1 MDFAE
6 LLGQAQLNQL
16 DKTTNDRSKLL
27 LKTKISGPKKEK
39 RDKGKLQA
47 NVQKFLQQQAE
58 EEKRKKLEAKQKLDQ
73 LNGLRSN
80 SAKKYVLTLQCES
93 FCNVS
98 FFSAKSRN
106 I

>member
-39 RDKGKLQA
+39 RDKGRLQA
-47 NVQKFLQQQAE
+47 NVQKFLQQQADQ
-58 EEKRKKLEAKQKLDQ
+58 EKRKKLEAKQKLDQ
-73 LNGLRSN
+73 LNELRSN
-80 SAKKYVLTLQCES
+80 SAKK
-93 FCNVS
+93 
-98 FFSAKSRN
+98 
-106 I
+106 

>member
-1 MDFAE
+1 MVREYLSKSVWEFIAAE

-47 NVQKFLQQQAE
+47 NVQKFLQQQADQ
-58 EEKRKKLEAKQKLDQ
+58 EKRKKLEAKQKLDQ
-73 LNGLRSN
+73 LNELRSN
-80 SAKKYVLTLQCES
+80 SAKK
-93 FCNVS
+93 
-98 FFSAKSRN
+98 
-106 I
+106 